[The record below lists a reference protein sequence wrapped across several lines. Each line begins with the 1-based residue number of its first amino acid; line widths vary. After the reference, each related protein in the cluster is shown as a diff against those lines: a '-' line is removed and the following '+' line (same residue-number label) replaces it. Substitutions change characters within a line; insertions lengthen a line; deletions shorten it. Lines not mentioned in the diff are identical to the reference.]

1 MHDLLVDP
9 GDFSKYV
16 DRATASSSSIA
27 LFGQR
32 AKSNEDFWSTVSSL
46 PGVSVGTI
54 LIDVVRLRG
63 YGGGMNKSI

>member
-9 GDFSKYV
+9 GNFSKYV

-32 AKSNEDFWSTVSSL
+32 ANSNDDFWATVSSL
-46 PGVSVGTI
+46 PRVSVGNT

-63 YGGGMNKSI
+63 YGGGMNNPI